1 MAPED
6 ECMREMFV
14 ETPWEHSGRWR
25 CRCRSCRSS
34 TATTRPARRSRTGT
48 TGSRRDTSSDAR
60 SPWSLTVSDHQ
71 RTDHTRKGINME
83 SSGASVPKQVIV
95 MRRDL
100 GMRRGKEI
108 AQGSH
113 ASMIW
118 LALRI
123 RQPGYTFTEAERRW
137 LDGTFTKVCVRV
149 DSEEELL
156 AVVQRAQEAGVL
168 VYLCVDAGMTEF
180 HGVPTPTCCA
190 VGPDFP
196 ERIDPITG
204 QLKVL

>member
-1 MAPED
+1 
-6 ECMREMFV
+6 
-14 ETPWEHSGRWR
+14 
-25 CRCRSCRSS
+25 
-34 TATTRPARRSRTGT
+34 
-48 TGSRRDTSSDAR
+48 
-60 SPWSLTVSDHQ
+60 
-71 RTDHTRKGINME
+71 ME
-83 SSGASVPKQVIV
+83 PNERAAPKQVIV

-100 GMRRGKEI
+100 SMRRGKEI

-123 RQPGYTFTEAERRW
+123 RQPGFTFNDAESQW
-137 LDGTFTKVCVRV
+137 LDGSFTKICVRV

-156 AVVQRAQEAGVL
+156 GVVQKAQEAGVL
-168 VYLCVDAGMTEF
+168 LHFCVDAGRTESA
-180 HGVPTPTCCA
+180 GEPTPTCCA

-204 QLKVL
+204 HLKLL

>member
-1 MAPED
+1 M
-6 ECMREMFV
+6 
-14 ETPWEHSGRWR
+14 G
-25 CRCRSCRSS
+25 
-34 TATTRPARRSRTGT
+34 AT
-48 TGSRRDTSSDAR
+48 
-60 SPWSLTVSDHQ
+60 
-71 RTDHTRKGINME
+71 E
-83 SSGASVPKQVIV
+83 ASAPKQVIV

-108 AQGSH
+108 AQGAH

-123 RQPGYTFTEAERRW
+123 RQPGYSFTEAERRW
-137 LDGTFTKVCVRV
+137 LDGAFTKVCVRV

-156 AVVQRAQEAGVL
+156 SIVRRAQEAGVL
-168 VYLCVDAGMTEF
+168 VELCVDAGRTEF

-196 ERIDPITG
+196 ELIGPITG
-204 QLKVL
+204 HTKLL

>member
-1 MAPED
+1 MELTD
-6 ECMREMFV
+6 R
-14 ETPWEHSGRWR
+14 
-25 CRCRSCRSS
+25 
-34 TATTRPARRSRTGT
+34 TA
-48 TGSRRDTSSDAR
+48 
-60 SPWSLTVSDHQ
+60 
-71 RTDHTRKGINME
+71 
-83 SSGASVPKQVIV
+83 PKQVIV

-108 AQGSH
+108 ARGAH

-123 RQPGYTFTEAERRW
+123 RQPGSFFTEAERRW
-137 LDGTFTKVCVRV
+137 QEGAFTKVCVRV
-149 DSEEELL
+149 ESEEELL
-156 AVVQRAQEAGVL
+156 AVVQKAQEAGVL
-168 VYLCVDAGMTEF
+168 VQLCVDAGRTEF

-204 QLKVL
+204 HLKLL

>member
-1 MAPED
+1 
-6 ECMREMFV
+6 
-14 ETPWEHSGRWR
+14 
-25 CRCRSCRSS
+25 
-34 TATTRPARRSRTGT
+34 
-48 TGSRRDTSSDAR
+48 
-60 SPWSLTVSDHQ
+60 
-71 RTDHTRKGINME
+71 ME
-83 SSGASVPKQVIV
+83 PKQVIV

-108 AQGSH
+108 AQGAH

-123 RQPGYTFTEAERRW
+123 RQPGYTFTEAERLW
-137 LDGTFTKVCVRV
+137 LSGPFTKVCVRV

-156 AVVQRAQEAGVL
+156 DVVHAARAAGVL
-168 VYLCVDAGMTEF
+168 VQLVIDAGKTEF

-190 VGPDFP
+190 VGPDDP

-204 QLKVL
+204 HLKLL